1 MQGLGPRRKGGVRA
15 REQQRSCTCVR
26 AHTALVRPCT
36 EHARTVS
43 VFLGVQQRLILRGG
57 NYLDLH
63 APNCQRQSVSCTWSP
78 PAAPRA
84 RTNLKPSR
92 SSRRRL
98 AVHLDAG
105 RELLQDIGLEGAIV
119 FRVSSPATVGHEDLD
134 HLGAPARHR
143 GTARR
148 EVTKAPPGQDSS
160 AADLSQT
167 ASHATYMIALTTTV
181 FSLL

>member
-1 MQGLGPRRKGGVRA
+1 VQGLGPRRNGDVRA
-15 REQQRSCTCVR
+15 REHTQRTCERVR
-26 AHTALVRPCT
+26 ARACAHNRAPVRLCS

-43 VFLGVQQRLILRGG
+43 VFLGVQQRLLLRGG

-63 APNCQRQSVSCTWSP
+63 APNSQRQSISSTWSP

-134 HLGAPARHR
+134 HLGTPARHR
-143 GTARR
+143 GTARK
-148 EVTKAPPGQDSS
+148 EVTRPRQGKTTGQPSMMPCR
-160 AADLSQT
+160 LHERLRSQT
-167 ASHATYMIALTTTV
+167 S
-181 FSLL
+181 